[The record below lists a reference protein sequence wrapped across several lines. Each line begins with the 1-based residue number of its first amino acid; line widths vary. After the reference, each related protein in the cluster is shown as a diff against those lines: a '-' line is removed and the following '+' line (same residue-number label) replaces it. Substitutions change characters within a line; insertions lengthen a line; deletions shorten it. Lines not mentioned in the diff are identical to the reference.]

1 MFRAQDLRVNAERN
15 LVSEASG
22 KKSIDSSA
30 NVALG
35 LFPFVRT
42 NRPVHSRRNENFIF
56 NQSYPF
62 RPKEIAETLGER
74 RISVSK

>member
-22 KKSIDSSA
+22 KKSIGSSA

-35 LFPFVRT
+35 
-42 NRPVHSRRNENFIF
+42 PVQTPNF
-56 NQSYPF
+56 S
-62 RPKEIAETLGER
+62 
-74 RISVSK
+74 